1 MSFGAIF
8 VGVEQ
13 EIIYYNQNDK
23 LPGTLSSAS
32 LVVNI
37 PSEIKT
43 LSESKEKYDVH
54 PNAFILQNMLE
65 RNMERKMERKISFED
80 EKEDTN
86 WKLHYQIRFDIRV
99 AVIVQH
105 SSDQEIDEDI
115 QQRIQTLFDSMYMC
129 IQNYLIDSSEVP
141 LYILR
146 LRCHLLTDKLLFFA
160 NHPHCTKHCIC
171 CQQTASYHILP
182 TSNTNILD
190 AHFEK
195 QQEDELELQRIK
207 RQNIAKKEAAAEEA
221 KRKQQDREANKQ
233 KKSNR
238 NTSNF
243 EFEPQAGDGE
253 THAGGCV
260 MEILDT
266 AGQEEF
272 AAMHQHYMREGE
284 AFAMVYSIDSSLS
297 FEFIQKEYKTLMRI
311 RADDEHNTAVVLI
324 GNKCDLEEYREVA
337 MSQGKALAE
346 SWGCPFFESSAKS
359 DINVH
364 AAFEQCAR
372 EIGIKGVK
380 YGPITCAKI
389 VVLGAGAVGKSAMT
403 VRYVSNNFC
412 DEYDP
417 TIEDSY
423 RKMIQIDGGAPS
435 GPCMATKAKRGGFTI
450 PSLPEFE
457 RKKGEKEEKV
467 AKLIDNVFGDLENMF
482 YLLSDLVYMVMMRTM
497 DSLCD
502 CLLNVF
508 RFIAWFVVYPLVFAL
523 SLVVVLPSCIFL
535 LIVRMSKIESD
546 TTQVAIRLGII
557 ETEPCYKRLL
567 RLVSQCIRALFMFA
581 ILTLYPLLVVYLIIP
596 SYGHS
601 DAVVVTSIGS
611 YLVMILALQIFGT
624 YRGIKSFHQKRK
636 FTKLDGKNSEFK
648 PATFV
653 WNIGSLWAVLMVVYE
668 VNQMALFA
676 FHTINP
682 AEDDTEAM
690 IQFENERLIEWNH
703 KLRSLF
709 ESVSFIAWSEWGKIP
724 VLEYYLWFGFCC
736 VSVLI
741 LFFMVRF
748 IYELRTYA
756 KYKRIECDVD
766 KASEYY
772 FHSFVGTIIYGH
784 GRLQNVHKLSAKVV
798 SLISDAAFL
807 GICEKLILILVCDP
821 GDDASSSLLIL
832 DGETVCWES
841 KHQHYA
847 AVSLILIGYYIPLS
861 TMIAPM
867 FDEVPGQD
875 EEEEQEDVGP
885 KKRCF
890 CCKPKDIEADTHEEE
905 EEEEE
910 NSTKAKMKQFA
921 SMENCVDF
929 VKPFIS
935 AVTVTK
941 CLMLIGS
948 TFMSKGGV
956 YGTIICD
963 SVSCLALLIFTMR
976 WSFANL
982 NQYGLTQN
990 EPGFP
995 FGVSLLRALG
1005 FFAGIIGCAVEILK
1019 VSNVIDSTMDFILL
1033 FVILILAS
1041 IVLLCLLWKYHK
1053 KFNKYDDDVDVNL
1066 LLKYNYDAKR
1076 IEIVRNIAQHK
1087 DKDSD
1092 DYAD

>member
-8 VGVEQ
+8 VWIEQ

-23 LPGTLSSAS
+23 IPGTLSHVSKPAID
-32 LVVNI
+32 VQ
-37 PSEIKT
+37 SEIKT
-43 LSESKEKYDVH
+43 LSQSKERYEVH
-54 PNAFILQNMLE
+54 PNANILQNILSAHAGYST
-65 RNMERKMERKISFED
+65 NMELEVSFED
-80 EKEDTN
+80 GKEETN
-86 WKLHYQIRFDIRV
+86 WKLHYQTRFDIRM
-99 AVIVQH
+99 ALIVKH
-105 SSDQEIDEDI
+105 SSVNNKEINEAI
-115 QQRIQTLFDSMYMC
+115 NQRIQTLFDSMYTC
-129 IQNYLIDSSEVP
+129 IQNYFIDSSEVP
-141 LYILR
+141 LYIMR
-146 LRCHLLTDKLLFFA
+146 LRCHLLTDKLLFLA
-160 NHPHCTKHCIC
+160 NHPSCAKHCMC
-171 CQQTASYHILP
+171 CKQSVSDDLMP
-182 TSNTNILD
+182 TSTTNILD
-190 AHFEK
+190 SHFEK
-195 QQEDELELQRIK
+195 QQQDELELQRIK
-207 RQNIAKKEAAAEEA
+207 RENIAKNEAAAKEA
-221 KRKQQDREANKQ
+221 KRKKR
-233 KKSNR
+233 KK
-238 NTSNF
+238 
-243 EFEPQAGDGE
+243 FEPQS
-253 THAGGCV
+253 GGTSTACLLD
-260 MEILDT
+260 ILDT

-272 AAMHQHYMREGE
+272 ASMQDQWIREGD
-284 AFAMVYSIDSSLS
+284 AFAMVYSITSYRTFDL
-297 FEFIQKEYKTLMRI
+297 IQEKYDTLARI
-311 RADDEHNTAVVLI
+311 KDCEQRNIAVVLI
-324 GNKCDLEEYREVA
+324 GNKCDLEDDREVPTSEA
-337 MSQGKALAE
+337 EKLADT
-346 SWGCPFFESSAKS
+346 WDCPFIETSAKR

-372 EIGIKGVK
+372 EVGRKGVR
-380 YGPITCAKI
+380 YGPITEVKI
-389 VVLGAGAVGKSAMT
+389 VVLGAGGVGKSAMT
-403 VRYVSNNFC
+403 IRYVANQFLE
-412 DEYDP
+412 DYDP

-423 RKMIQIDGGAPS
+423 RKSAQIDIPS
-435 GPCMATKAKRGGFTI
+435 GPSRAKASRPKTKGGGFT
-450 PSLPEFE
+450 PSLPSISMPEFE
-457 RKKGEKEEKV
+457 RKKKEKEENV
-467 AKLIDNVFGDLENMF
+467 PKLIDNVFGDLENMF
-482 YLLSDLVYMVMMRTM
+482 YLLSDLVYFVMMRTM
-497 DSLCD
+497 DTCCD
-502 CLLNVF
+502 CILNLF
-508 RFIAWFVVYPLVFAL
+508 RFIGWFVVYPLVFVL
-523 SLVVVLPSCIFL
+523 SLIVILPSCIFL
-535 LIVRMSKIESD
+535 LIVRYSKIEVD
-546 TTQVAIRLGII
+546 TTQVAIRLDLI
-557 ETEPCYKRLL
+557 EKEKWYQRLM
-567 RLVSQCIRALFMFA
+567 RLVSQCLRALFMFA
-581 ILTLYPLLVVYLIIP
+581 ILTLYPLLLVYIIIP
-596 SYGHS
+596 TYGHS
-601 DAVVVTSIGS
+601 DVVVLTSIGS
-611 YLVMILALQIFGT
+611 YLFMILSLQIFGT
-624 YRGIKSFHQKRK
+624 YRGLKSFHEKRK

-648 PATFV
+648 PAKFL
-653 WNIGSLWAVLMVVYE
+653 WNIGSLWAVLMVIYE
-668 VNQMALFA
+668 VNQMTLFA
-676 FHTINP
+676 FHTINQ
-682 AEDDTEAM
+682 AEDTQDTQPM
-690 IQFENERLIEWNH
+690 IQLENEQLIELNH
-703 KLRSLF
+703 QLRSLF
-709 ESVSFIAWSEWGKIP
+709 ESVSFIAWSNWDKIP
-724 VLEYYLWFGFCC
+724 VLDYYLWFGFCC

-741 LFFMVRF
+741 LFFMLRF

-756 KYKRIECDVD
+756 IYKRIERNVD

-821 GDDASSSLLIL
+821 TDDASLLIL
-832 DGETVCWES
+832 DGETVCWQE

-847 AVSLILIGYYIPLS
+847 AISLILIGYYIPLS